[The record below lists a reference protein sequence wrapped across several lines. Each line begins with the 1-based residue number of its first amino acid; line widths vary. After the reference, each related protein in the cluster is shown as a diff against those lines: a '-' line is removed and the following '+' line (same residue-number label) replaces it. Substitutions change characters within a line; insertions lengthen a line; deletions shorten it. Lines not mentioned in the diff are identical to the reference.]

1 MIEGKNITKLFG
13 KNGLKST
20 DITVKKGEMTA
31 LAGASGCGKS
41 TLLNILTGML
51 KPDSGSVLINGTDIS
66 KLSEKE
72 RTALR
77 GGVIGYM
84 MQKNALLP
92 ELTVWQNILFP
103 AYSAKKKPD
112 KKRAEEIAERLSLT
126 SLLGSYP
133 SQISGGEYRRVMLAR
148 VLVTEPEIIIADE
161 PTSNLDRESAEIVR
175 DMLKEVNS
183 SGTTVLAA
191 SHDPML
197 LESADRVID
206 LGDRSPENV

>member
-51 KPDSGSVLINGTDIS
+51 RPDSGSVFIKGTDIS

-77 GGVIGYM
+77 NGVIGYM

-103 AYSAKKKPD
+103 AYTAKKKPD
-112 KKRAEEIAERLSLT
+112 KQKAEKIAERLSLT

>member
-103 AYSAKKKPD
+103 AYSTKKKPD
-112 KKRAEEIAERLSLT
+112 KKHAEEIAERLSLT

>member
-103 AYSAKKKPD
+103 AYSVKKKPD

>member
-20 DITVKKGEMTA
+20 DITVKKGEMAA

-51 KPDSGSVLINGTDIS
+51 RPDSGSVFIKGTDIS

-77 GGVIGYM
+77 SGVIGYM

-103 AYSAKKKPD
+103 AYTAKKKPD

-175 DMLKEVNS
+175 DMLKEVNKN
-183 SGTTVLAA
+183 GITVLAA
-191 SHDPML
+191 SHDPLL

-206 LGDRSPENV
+206 INFKR

>member
-51 KPDSGSVLINGTDIS
+51 RPDSGSVFIKGTDIS

-77 GGVIGYM
+77 SGVIGYM

-103 AYSAKKKPD
+103 AYTAKKKPD

-175 DMLKEVNS
+175 DMLKEVNKN
-183 SGTTVLAA
+183 GITVLAA
-191 SHDPML
+191 SHDPLL

-206 LGDRSPENV
+206 INFKR

>member
-51 KPDSGSVLINGTDIS
+51 KPDSGSVIINGTDIS

-103 AYSAKKKPD
+103 AYSTKKKPD
-112 KKRAEEIAERLSLT
+112 KKHAEEIAERLSLT

>member
-1 MIEGKNITKLFG
+1 
-13 KNGLKST
+13 
-20 DITVKKGEMTA
+20 
-31 LAGASGCGKS
+31 
-41 TLLNILTGML
+41 
-51 KPDSGSVLINGTDIS
+51 
-66 KLSEKE
+66 
-72 RTALR
+72 
-77 GGVIGYM
+77 M

-103 AYSAKKKPD
+103 AYSTKKKPD
-112 KKRAEEIAERLSLT
+112 KKHAEEIAERLSLT

>member
-103 AYSAKKKPD
+103 AYSTKKKPD

>member
-20 DITVKKGEMTA
+20 DITVKKGEMAA

-51 KPDSGSVLINGTDIS
+51 RPDSGSVFIKGTDIS

-77 GGVIGYM
+77 SGVIGYM

-92 ELTVWQNILFP
+92 ELTVWQNILFL
-103 AYSAKKKPD
+103 AYTAKKKPD
-112 KKRAEEIAERLSLT
+112 KQKAEEIAERLSLT

-133 SQISGGEYRRVMLAR
+133 SQISGGEYRRAMLAR

-175 DMLKEVNS
+175 DMLKEVNKN
-183 SGTTVLAA
+183 GITVLAA
-191 SHDPML
+191 SHDPLL

-206 LGDRSPENV
+206 INFKC

>member
-1 MIEGKNITKLFG
+1 MIEGKKITKLFG

>member
-1 MIEGKNITKLFG
+1 
-13 KNGLKST
+13 
-20 DITVKKGEMTA
+20 
-31 LAGASGCGKS
+31 
-41 TLLNILTGML
+41 
-51 KPDSGSVLINGTDIS
+51 DIS

-103 AYSAKKKPD
+103 AYSTKKKPD
-112 KKRAEEIAERLSLT
+112 KKHAEEIAERLSLT